1 MLVDKICHGS
11 VGKHSYCNILSA
23 SRPRF
28 SIPSDNQM
36 SKTLIQFIILG
47 IALVLAQVIVF
58 NHICLFNVA
67 VPMVF
72 IYLII
77 RLPITLSVNWVLTI
91 SFFLGLI
98 VDISSDTYGMNT
110 VACTLLAVFRRPVLR
125 LYVPREE
132 DLTRPEPSMLSLG
145 VAVYVKYLL
154 SMTLIYCTLIF
165 AIEAFTFFHPLQLVL
180 RIVCS
185 TMLSL
190 LIMLGIDAL
199 MTPRNEK
206 RL

>member
-1 MLVDKICHGS
+1 
-11 VGKHSYCNILSA
+11 
-23 SRPRF
+23 
-28 SIPSDNQM
+28 M
-36 SKTLIQFIILG
+36 SKTALHFIILG
-47 IALVLAQVIVF
+47 LILVLAQVIVF

-77 RLPITLSVNWVLTI
+77 RLPITMSLNWVLTI
-91 SFFLGLI
+91 GFFLGLL
-98 VDISSDTYGMNT
+98 VDVFSDTYGMNAL
-110 VACTLLAVFRRPVLR
+110 ACTVLAMLKRPVLR

-145 VAVYVKYLL
+145 TGVYMKYLL

-165 AIEAFTFFHPLQLVL
+165 LIEAFTFFNPLQLVL
-180 RIVCS
+180 RIVFS
-185 TMLSL
+185 TILSL
-190 LIMLGIDAL
+190 FIMLGIDSI
-199 MTPRNEK
+199 MTPRSEK